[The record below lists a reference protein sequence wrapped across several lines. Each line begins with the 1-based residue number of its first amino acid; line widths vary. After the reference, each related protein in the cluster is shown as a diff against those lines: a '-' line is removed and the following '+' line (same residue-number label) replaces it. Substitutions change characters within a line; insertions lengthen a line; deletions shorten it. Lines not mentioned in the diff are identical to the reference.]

1 MNPQKNK
8 GDKAEREVAALL
20 SELTGKTIRR
30 KLGAGRTNSAGGDTG
45 DIEGLPNWAIQVC
58 DWKDKSAA
66 CLQKPVEAEDQRENL
81 GVDHA
86 ATFVRFRG
94 GRYRVVLTPEQ
105 FARILFQI
113 AKEA

>member
-20 SELTGKTIRR
+20 TELTGKTVRR
-30 KLGAGRTNSAGGDTG
+30 KLGAGRTNAAGGDTG
-45 DIEGLPNWAIQVC
+45 DIELENFAIQVC

-66 CLQKPVEAEDQRENL
+66 CLQKPVEAEQQKINL
-81 GVDHA
+81 GVDYA

-94 GRYRVVLTPEQ
+94 GKYRVVLTPEQ
-105 FARILFQI
+105 FINI
-113 AKEA
+113 TNC

>member
-20 SELTGKTIRR
+20 SELTGKTVRR
-30 KLGAGRTNSAGGDTG
+30 KLGAGRTDDTG
-45 DIEGLPNWAIQVC
+45 DIEGIPNFAIQVA
-58 DWKDKSAA
+58 DWKNKNAA

-113 AKEA
+113 AIDK

>member
-20 SELTGKTIRR
+20 SELTGKTVRR
-30 KLGAGRTNSAGGDTG
+30 KLGAGRTDDTG
-45 DIEGLPNWAIQVC
+45 DIEGIPNFAIQVA
-58 DWKDKSAA
+58 DWKNKNAA
-66 CLQKPVEAEDQRENL
+66 CLQKPTEAEDQRINL

-113 AKEA
+113 AKHE

>member
-20 SELTGKTIRR
+20 SELTGKTVRR
-30 KLGAGRTNSAGGDTG
+30 KLGAGRTDDTG
-45 DIEGLPNWAIQVC
+45 DIEGIPNFAIQVAH
-58 DWKDKSAA
+58 WKNKNAA
-66 CLQKPVEAEDQRENL
+66 CLQKPIEAEDQRINL

-113 AKEA
+113 AKHE

>member
-20 SELTGKTIRR
+20 SELTGKTVRR
-30 KLGAGRTNSAGGDTG
+30 KLGAGRTDDTG
-45 DIEGLPNWAIQVC
+45 DIEGIPNFAIQVA

-113 AKEA
+113 AKRE